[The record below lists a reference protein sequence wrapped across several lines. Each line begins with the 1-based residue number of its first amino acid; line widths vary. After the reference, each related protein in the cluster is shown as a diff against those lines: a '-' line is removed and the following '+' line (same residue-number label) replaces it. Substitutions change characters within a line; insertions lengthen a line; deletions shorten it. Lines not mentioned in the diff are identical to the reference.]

1 MRLKKG
7 TASNLF
13 RDGRCEHQ
21 ATRAISLKKF
31 NHVLGLDS
39 VHHTLDVE
47 GLATYET
54 MVPYCLA
61 AGFLPTVVHELKP
74 ITIAG
79 ATVGIGIESS
89 CYRSGFVHD
98 GLIEAD
104 VLLPDGRIVTCREDN
119 EYADLFYALPNSYW
133 FP

>member
-1 MRLKKG
+1 M
-7 TASNLF
+7 
-13 RDGRCEHQ
+13 
-21 ATRAISLKKF
+21 
-31 NHVLGLDS
+31 
-39 VHHTLDVE
+39 DVE
-47 GLATYET
+47 GLATYES
-54 MVPYCLA
+54 MVTYCLA
-61 AGFLPTVVHELKP
+61 AGFLPTVVPELKP

-119 EYADLFYALPNSYW
+119 EYADLFYALPNSY
-133 FP
+133 